1 MNRGDVILVR
11 QQGTSSSKARPCV
24 VVQRDSSLSAT
35 SKVIVCALTTE
46 VRGVGSQ
53 RPFVVPSAMN
63 GLRHPSEV
71 QVDWIYTHPVNNVG
85 PVIGRLD
92 RAAMEQVEVALRRW
106 LDV

>member
-1 MNRGDVILVR
+1 MNRGDVIVIR
-11 QQGTSSSKARPCV
+11 QQGTPSSKARPCV
-24 VVQRDSSLSAT
+24 IVQRDSALSAT
-35 SKVIVCALTTE
+35 SKVTVCPLTSQL
-46 VRGVGSQ
+46 RGVGSQ
-53 RPFVVPSAMN
+53 RPFVVPSAIN

-92 RAAMEQVEVALRRW
+92 RAAMEQVDVALRRW